1 MIKNR
6 YERKKMNQAKAQ
18 RCSDIRRRHL
28 DGHYIRNSHWRGYE
42 QDERPSWDKRVQ
54 RHVAILRKGKN
65 V

>member
-1 MIKNR
+1 
-6 YERKKMNQAKAQ
+6 MNQAKAQ

-28 DGHYIRNSHWRGYE
+28 NGHYIRNSHWRGYE

-54 RHVAILRKGKN
+54 RHVAILRKGEN